1 MQRGILKPKSAPDRC
16 SHIEIN
22 PRHHSYFNG
31 CLTGV
36 FLTTTSYIMF
46 DYFSLIHKG
55 EYFLDAGTTTKAV
68 WKTRLAERREWLAA
82 HHRLHERCRRG
93 EDVCNLCLRKQQEN
107 TNQRRLK
114 EWVWRITEGALS
126 ENAPAWVFNRT
137 LQIVA
142 NRPRFGCYSAG
153 RVCLSLRSR
162 RRQRKQGGKQEYT
175 DLLFLRRQSL

>member
-36 FLTTTSYIMF
+36 FLTTTSYTMF

-107 TNQRRLK
+107 TNQEGSKNGCGGSLK
-114 EWVWRITEGALS
+114 ELCPRMLQLGSPTELCRLLRI
-126 ENAPAWVFNRT
+126 
-137 LQIVA
+137 
-142 NRPRFGCYSAG
+142 G
-153 RVCLSLRSR
+153 RVSAAI
-162 RRQRKQGGKQEYT
+162 RQAG
-175 DLLFLRRQSL
+175 SA